1 MEFITKHFLRQQD
14 KDANLQYITGIIGS
28 TFIFKK
34 QLRAVIQSW
43 EFCKNRPNISYS
55 AWRKRGFSDLD
66 DKYNDFIARLKYY
79 F

>member
-1 MEFITKHFLRQQD
+1 MVNGIHYKTEQD

-34 QLRAVIQSW
+34 QLRAVVQSW
-43 EFCKNRPNISYS
+43 EFCKNNISYS

-66 DKYNDFIARLKYY
+66 DKYNDFITRLKYY